1 MENKER
7 WVKGEEKRTG
17 DNEQR
22 ARKIRALESEGQ
34 DSEYSFTTY
43 RLSHLR
49 KSLNLSELYFP
60 IYKMGI
66 IF

>member
-1 MENKER
+1 MSEER
-7 WVKGEEKRTG
+7 RNIRT
-17 DNEQR
+17 
-22 ARKIRALESEGQ
+22 LESEGQ

-49 KSLNLSELYFP
+49 KSLNLSKLYFP